1 MMPEERSLTQQEA
14 EQLLRQMLAASLAEV
29 LETMAGERPEVE
41 ITALEQDTETGAA
54 EQTGDLWWEQ
64 YLDLGDDARIWIG
77 APETTWTALGRRTL
91 AAAGVAEP
99 EAGDIQGTYRE
110 LLQQVLSTFSQS
122 LGTKLGQEVSCTE
135 GQETSATPPHPGFV
149 LTLRYSNGESLA
161 APAVFSPALAGV
173 LSSDSEEES
182 PAPTQQPAA
191 ETSSDSATVSG
202 TVELLL
208 DVELPVSISFGRAHL
223 PLKDV
228 LKLTSGSIVE
238 LNRSVSEPVEVI
250 VNNCVIARGEVVVVE
265 GNYGVRINQ
274 IISRRE
280 RLRTLN

>member
-29 LETMAGERPEVE
+29 LETMAGERPEIE
-41 ITALEQDTETGAA
+41 ITDPEQDTETGAA
-54 EQTGDLWWEQ
+54 EQTGDSWWEQ
-64 YLDLGDDARIWIG
+64 YLDLGDDARVWIG
-77 APETTWTALGRRTL
+77 APETTSTVLGRRTL
-91 AAAGVAEP
+91 AMAGVAEP
-99 EAGDIQGTYRE
+99 EAGDIRGTYRE

-122 LGTKLGQEVSCTE
+122 LGTKLGREVSCTE
-135 GQETSATPPHPGFV
+135 GQETSMTPPHLGFV
-149 LTLRYSNGESLA
+149 LTLRYSNGETLVVPA
-161 APAVFSPALAGV
+161 AFSPALVGA
-173 LSSDSEEES
+173 LSADPEEES
-182 PAPTQQPAA
+182 PTSTQQPAA
-191 ETSSDSATVSG
+191 ETSSDSATASG
-202 TVELLL
+202 TIELLL